1 MNFYNNLT
9 SEWELTKVGSQA
21 TKDFFDR
28 LLNGMADEFLK
39 SSIDFDESESIHE
52 LISRNLGYG
61 FKGFYAQSTDYRV

>member
-9 SEWELTKVGSQA
+9 SEWDLTLVESQV
-21 TKDFFDR
+21 TKNFFDR

-39 SSIDFDESESIHE
+39 SGIDFDESESIHE

-61 FKGFYAQSTDYRV
+61 FKGYYAQSTDHRG